1 MSASLKITD
10 AASYKAYAEKNYP
23 KILSKLFLGFPL
35 AQICV
40 PHSNIK
46 GQVPLTEIIVSDLV
60 KRWNKTFGA
69 TANAIE
75 MQPRV
80 LSTQLVK
87 IDLEIIP
94 QEFEGS
100 YLGEMMKPGQNPDE
114 LPFQQY
120 ILDAVL
126 AKKNEECERAG
137 WIGDAAGS
145 PASTD
150 LLAAVINGFATI
162 ARDEATAGNLTP
174 VTTGAL
180 SDDYAVEAF
189 EDVYNSL
196 GEAVRQREVAIICSK
211 AAQTKYIRDYRSKHG
226 ANTITNDYMQFDLG
240 KVKWITS
247 QGTGD
252 LIMMTLVENL
262 HYGFDAESDNLLRFE
277 NSKRAIAMMMDF
289 RIGFQFG
296 IVHNSFLAI
305 NNQ

>member
-40 PHSNIK
+40 PHSNVK
-46 GQVPLTEIIVSDLV
+46 GKMPLTEIVVGNLV

-69 TANAIE
+69 TADAVE
-75 MQPRV
+75 FQPRT
-80 LSTQLVK
+80 LLTELVK
-87 IDLEIIP
+87 IDLEIYP

-114 LPFQQY
+114 LPFQEY
-120 ILDAVL
+120 VLNSVL
-126 AKKNEECERAG
+126 AKKNQECEIAG

-145 PASTD
+145 PQSTD
-150 LLAAVINGFATI
+150 LLSAVINGFATI
-162 ARDEATAGNLTP
+162 ARDEATAGNLTA

-189 EDVYNSL
+189 EDVYNAL
-196 GEAVRQREVAIICSK
+196 DEAVRVNEVAIICSK
-211 AAQTKYIRDYRSKHG
+211 AAQTKYIRDYRAKHG
-226 ANTITNDYMQFDLG
+226 ANTITNSFMQFDLG
-240 KVKWITS
+240 NVRWVTS

-252 LIMMTLVENL
+252 LIMMTPIENL
-262 HYGFDAESDNLLRFE
+262 HYGFDMESDAALRFE
-277 NSKRAIAMMMDF
+277 NSKRSIAMMMDF

-296 IVHNSFLAI
+296 IVSNGFLAI